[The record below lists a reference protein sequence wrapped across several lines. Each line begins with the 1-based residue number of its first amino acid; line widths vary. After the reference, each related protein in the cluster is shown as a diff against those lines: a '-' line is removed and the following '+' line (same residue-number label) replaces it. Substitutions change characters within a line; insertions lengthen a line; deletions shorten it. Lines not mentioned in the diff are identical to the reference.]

1 MTSHRTHDAMTSRL
15 LPLLGLFL
23 LAGCGV
29 SPQTAREELDLDW
42 PVGPFSLTER
52 SGRTVTDK
60 DLRGSVWVASFVF
73 TRCTGPCPSVAAT
86 VGQLHRELKDKPSIK
101 FVTFTVDPA
110 RDDLS
115 TLREYANNR
124 QADPDRWLFLTGD
137 EKTIHEVVAKQFKQG
152 VERIPDPDVK
162 PGEEFEHS
170 TRLLL
175 VDKNGVI
182 RAFYT
187 GLYDPKV
194 HTSEAAFT
202 ADLDRLKTRARELA
216 K

>member
-1 MTSHRTHDAMTSRL
+1 MLPRL
-15 LPLLGLFL
+15 LPLFALV

-29 SPQTAREELDLDW
+29 SSTPTDIDLDW
-42 PVGPFSLTER
+42 PVGPFALTER
-52 SGRTVTDK
+52 SGKTVTDR
-60 DLRGSVWVASFVF
+60 DLRGTVWVASFVF
-73 TRCTGPCPSVAAT
+73 TRCTGPCPSVSAT
-86 VGQLHRELKDKPSIK
+86 VGQLHRELKDEPGIK

-115 TLREYANNR
+115 TLREYANHR

-137 EKTIHEVVAKQFKQG
+137 EKTVHEIVFKQFRQG
-152 VERIPDPDVK
+152 IERLPGPDVEVGK
-162 PGEEFEHS
+162 EFEHS

-182 RAFYT
+182 RAYYP
-187 GLYDPKV
+187 GMYDPEV
-194 HTSEAAFT
+194 HTSEAAFA
-202 ADLDRLKTRARELA
+202 ADLERLKTRARELA